1 MAILLQRKCGGPP
14 PARAGPRLLAASPC
28 APWAKNLLM
37 TVAASIRGKTLGAPA
52 NPTRHR
58 AGRPTTGTRPQVSHY
73 PTPGPPQG
81 RHPGIPQAPG
91 AVLKVD
97 LLPPTPPPPHYLERE
112 YLERIGSRHRKI
124 ILGKQRTGCA
134 ARRRWEI
141 GKRCVLEQTCKL
153 QIQLIGKRK
162 EAKRKVCMGVD
173 M

>member
-97 LLPPTPPPPHYLERE
+97 LLPPPPPHYLEKE
-112 YLERIGSRHRKI
+112 YLERIGSRHRNI
-124 ILGKQRTGCA
+124 ILGKQRTGC
-134 ARRRWEI
+134 
-141 GKRCVLEQTCKL
+141 
-153 QIQLIGKRK
+153 
-162 EAKRKVCMGVD
+162 EAEMGYRQKVCIGTD